1 MEIGAILVAVG
12 AFLVGFVALRA
23 AGNARR
29 AADEAKD
36 DARRRTEA
44 ALEQVEQKLT
54 ETRKLLALVAGG
66 AKLDREQILEGR
78 LWREMDAR
86 EAQALVAAGSV
97 RLLDVRSPH
106 ETSAGIIP
114 GAQIVPIEALEERH
128 REIAKSG
135 KPILVYCAAGARSA
149 AACEFLTTQGH
160 DDLINLSGGFQSWNG
175 PRAKPGA

>member
-1 MEIGAILVAVG
+1 MELGAILVAVG

-29 AADEAKD
+29 AADEAKE

-44 ALEQVEQKLT
+44 ALEQVESRLT
-54 ETRKLLALVAGG
+54 ETRKLLALVASG

-86 EAQALVAAGSV
+86 EAQALVTAGSV

-106 ETSAGIIP
+106 ETSTGIIP
-114 GAQIVPIEALEERH
+114 GAQIIPVESLEQRH
-128 REIAKSG
+128 REITRGG
-135 KPILVYCAAGARSA
+135 KPILVYCAAGSRSA

-160 DDLINLSGGFQSWNG
+160 DDLLNLSGGFQSWTG
-175 PRAKPGA
+175 PRAKP